1 MLSRI
6 LEFLAWLA
14 VLLLAALGF
23 WWAGHQRHQPPADG
37 RTEITWFV
45 PITPLRDLYEADV
58 AEFERRNPRIKVRVI
73 WVPGSEYNS
82 KLKILAAAGQLPDLF
97 FTGDVWMSYLLP
109 FKRDVTDFML
119 RDAEEIGLDDYFP
132 EISAAMQLHGRYYI
146 LTEYM
151 NLSMLYYNRR
161 LFAEAGVPEPE
172 DWWTWDDYV
181 RAGQALTRPGG
192 PGRPGVWGSSRVEGW
207 WGEWLIY
214 VRQAGGTV
222 FTPDGRRCVLDSPEA
237 IAGLKFYY
245 DKSEKHGIS
254 APAGFEPLNGFVN
267 ERVAMILGGH
277 VNYWLNYNQ
286 MPGLDWDVQLLP
298 EGPVTRKGGELAMAG
313 YSVSKTSPH
322 PEEAWALAKFL
333 TRPEAIARIV
343 ARGSLSV
350 RRSVAE
356 AQMRDARPEDRPRN
370 LAAAYR
376 QFQYGEH
383 IPRHS
388 HYIEIM
394 LQIVQPEVDRMLLGE
409 FGPEE
414 AGRRAAAAVNAF
426 LATFDTRDP

>member
-6 LEFLAWLA
+6 RDILPWLA
-14 VLLLAALGF
+14 VAVLAGWGF
-23 WWAGHQRHQPPADG
+23 WWAGHSRDHPVEDG

-45 PITPLRDLYEADV
+45 LISPLRDLYEADV
-58 AEFERRNPRIKVRVI
+58 AEFERLNPDIKVRVI
-73 WVPGSEYNS
+73 WVPGSEYNA
-82 KLKILAAAGQLPDLF
+82 KLKILAAAGHLPDLF

-109 FKRDVTDFML
+109 FKRDITDFVL

-132 EISAAMQLHGRYYI
+132 EIRAAMQLNGRYYI

-151 NLSMLYYNRR
+151 NLSLLYYNRR
-161 LFAEAGVPEPE
+161 LFAEAAVPEPE
-172 DWWTWDDYV
+172 ESWTWDDYV
-181 RAGQALTRPGG
+181 RVGQALTQPGSTG
-192 PGRPGVWGSSRVEGW
+192 KPGVWGSSRVEGW
-207 WGEWLIY
+207 WGEWIIY
-214 VRQAGGTV
+214 VRQSGGDI
-222 FTPDGRRCVLDSPEA
+222 FTADGRRCLLDSPEA
-237 IAGLKFYY
+237 INGLRFYLE
-245 DKSEKHGIS
+245 KSTKYGIS
-254 APAGFEPLNGFVN
+254 APAGFEPINGFVN
-267 ERVAMILGGH
+267 ERVAMIVGGH

-286 MPGLDWDVQLLP
+286 KADLDWDVQLLP
-298 EGPVTRKGGELAMAG
+298 KGPVTRKGGELAMAG

-322 PEEAWALAKFL
+322 PEEAWRLAKFL

-356 AQMRDARPEDRPRN
+356 AQMRDAQPEDRPQN

-376 QFQYGEH
+376 QFQYGQH

-394 LQIVQPEVDRMLLGE
+394 LNIVQPEVDRMLLGE

-426 LATFDTRDP
+426 LATFDPNAP

>member
-1 MLSRI
+1 M
-6 LEFLAWLA
+6 
-14 VLLLAALGF
+14 
-23 WWAGHQRHQPPADG
+23 
-37 RTEITWFV
+37 
-45 PITPLRDLYEADV
+45 
-58 AEFERRNPRIKVRVI
+58 
-73 WVPGSEYNS
+73 
-82 KLKILAAAGQLPDLF
+82 
-97 FTGDVWMSYLLP
+97 
-109 FKRDVTDFML
+109 
-119 RDAEEIGLDDYFP
+119 
-132 EISAAMQLHGRYYI
+132 
-146 LTEYM
+146 
-151 NLSMLYYNRR
+151 
-161 LFAEAGVPEPE
+161 
-172 DWWTWDDYV
+172 
-181 RAGQALTRPGG
+181 
-192 PGRPGVWGSSRVEGW
+192 
-207 WGEWLIY
+207 
-214 VRQAGGTV
+214 
-222 FTPDGRRCVLDSPEA
+222 FTPDGRRCLLDSPEA
-237 IAGLKFYY
+237 IAGLKFYH

-286 MPGLDWDVQLLP
+286 TPGLDWDVQLLP

-383 IPRHS
+383 IPRH
-388 HYIEIM
+388 
-394 LQIVQPEVDRMLLGE
+394 
-409 FGPEE
+409 
-414 AGRRAAAAVNAF
+414 
-426 LATFDTRDP
+426 